1 MKRTVLVGKNGIQA
15 GRLPPTTSV
24 SFRSSGSQNTT
35 TTMTTIARK
44 DPQDSYVPTGA
55 TPAPRDE
62 ATRAPDG
69 TSIDCN
75 VRGHRAFGD
84 LFVRRAI
91 PRMDRISG
99 TGEPKGG
106 FVERHRHHRVC
117 QREWPAAPPIAI
129 NIAAAIERL
138 IADSQEESG
147 PEIEFYEDVPIDE
160 LPSKLQ
166 AVVFFIVRELLFN
179 ACRHSHSK
187 RLFVELTL
195 DGNVLHIRVRD
206 WGVGFDPD
214 STPSGHFGLNGI
226 RRRVK
231 LLGGKAIRRGGLT
244 MMDYIS
250 GIFWELAKWLAG
262 KTKYTKKSK
271 RP

>member
-1 MKRTVLVGKNGIQA
+1 MTRPHEHRTVPRLTVTCEAIASSAICLSGGQFHGWIGFQAPENRRGALLNDTAIIAFVSENGRPRRQSRSIS
-15 GRLPPTTSV
+15 RLP
-24 SFRSSGSQNTT
+24 SS
-35 TTMTTIARK
+35 R
-44 DPQDSYVPTGA
+44 
-55 TPAPRDE
+55 
-62 ATRAPDG
+62 PD
-69 TSIDCN
+69 C
-75 VRGHRAFGD
+75 RQ
-84 LFVRRAI
+84 
-91 PRMDRISG
+91 
-99 TGEPKGG
+99 PK
-106 FVERHRHHRVC
+106 
-117 QREWPAAPPIAI
+117 
-129 NIAAAIERL
+129 
-138 IADSQEESG
+138 ESG